1 MLLLTSFSKTM
12 HQIKFLVIGFAIA
25 ILLLPACNVNPTK
38 KAQTQIFSEGGSQ
51 APTASMNAL
60 TRSYD
65 YHEVSQEAMLKRM
78 RGL

>member
-1 MLLLTSFSKTM
+1 MLLLTPFVKTM
-12 HQIKFLVIGFAIA
+12 HQIKFLVISFAIA
-25 ILLLPACNVNPTK
+25 ILFLACNVNPTK

-51 APTASMNAL
+51 VSTASMNAL
-60 TRSYD
+60 KRSYD

>member
-1 MLLLTSFSKTM
+1 M
-12 HQIKFLVIGFAIA
+12 
-25 ILLLPACNVNPTK
+25 LPACNVNPTK

>member
-1 MLLLTSFSKTM
+1 M
-12 HQIKFLVIGFAIA
+12 HQIKFLVISFTIA
-25 ILLLPACNVNPTK
+25 ILLSACNVNPTK
-38 KAQTQIFSEGGSQ
+38 KAQTKIFSEGGSQ

-60 TRSYD
+60 KRSYD

>member
-1 MLLLTSFSKTM
+1 MLLLNPFVKAM
-12 HQIKFLVIGFAIA
+12 NQIKFLVISFAIA
-25 ILLLPACNVNPTK
+25 ILLQACNVNPTK

-51 APTASMNAL
+51 APTVLMNAL

>member
-1 MLLLTSFSKTM
+1 MLLLTPFVKTM
-12 HQIKFLVIGFAIA
+12 HQIKFLVISFAIA
-25 ILLLPACNVNPTK
+25 ILLSACNVNLTK
-38 KAQTQIFSEGGSQ
+38 KAQTQIFSEGGTQ
-51 APTASMNAL
+51 APTATMKAL